1 MNPSIP
7 KEPTA
12 EEPLIVAGAGLAG
25 SLMALYLARRG
36 YYVDIYERRP
46 DSRDAE
52 FLGGRSINLAL
63 STRGLNALEGVGLKD
78 KILEKCIPMHGRLI
92 HKMNG
97 QTELHPYGKEGQ
109 FINSVE
115 RRHLNE
121 VLMNAADAHDH
132 VNFHFEKKVVNV
144 ALADGSPMVEDMQS
158 GEISTVKTR
167 YLFGADGAFS
177 AVRGALQKTGRFNYA
192 QDYLSHAYKELTIPA
207 GPDGSWLMEK
217 NALHIWPRHDFMLIA
232 LPNLDGSFTVTLF
245 LAYEGEHSFSK
256 LRSEGAAIAFFD
268 TFFKD
273 ALKLMPNFEKDFFD
287 NPRGDLV
294 TIKCSPFHYTD
305 QVLLIGD
312 AAHAVV
318 PFYGQGMNA
327 SFEDCF
333 LVDRLL
339 DSLAPDWGELGRQ
352 FSKERKADAHAIADL
367 AIYNFLE
374 MRSKVSNKNFL
385 LKKKVDKQLHKWFP
399 KKWIPLYSMVTFSN
413 IPYAQARE
421 RATRQDKILR
431 KAGWLIFLLI
441 AFFFFSAIVFGRTFL
456 L

>member
-1 MNPSIP
+1 MSHS

-36 YYVDIYERRP
+36 YFVDVYERRP
-46 DSRDAE
+46 DSRKAE
-52 FLGGRSINLAL
+52 FIGGRSINLAL
-63 STRGLNALEGVGLKD
+63 STRGLNALEGVGLKE
-78 KILEKCIPMHGRLI
+78 KILEKCIPMHGRMI
-92 HKMNG
+92 HKIDG
-97 QTELHPYGKEGQ
+97 STDLQRYGKEGQ

-121 VLMNAADAHDH
+121 VLMNAADDHDH

-144 ALADGSPMVEDMQS
+144 ALSDGTPIIENMQT
-158 GEISTVKTR
+158 GARTTPKTR

-177 AVRGALQKTGRFNYA
+177 AVRGALQKTGRFNYG
-192 QDYLSHAYKELTIPA
+192 QQYLSHAYKELHIPG
-207 GPDGSWLMEK
+207 GPDGSWLMDK

-256 LRSEGAAIAFFD
+256 LRTPGAAIAFFEN
-268 TFFKD
+268 FFPD
-273 ALKLMPNFEKDFFD
+273 ALKLMPSFEEDFFE
-287 NPRGDLV
+287 NPTGDLV

-312 AAHAVV
+312 AAHAIV

-333 LVDRLL
+333 LVDQLL
-339 DSLAPDWGELGRQ
+339 DSLAPDWGEVGRQ
-352 FSKERKADAHAIADL
+352 FTKERIDDAHAIADL

-399 KKWIPLYSMVTFSN
+399 KTWMPLYSMVTFSN
-413 IPYAQARE
+413 IPYAVAGE
-421 RATRQDKILR
+421 RAARQNSILQ
-431 KAGWLIFLLI
+431 KLGWTAFILFSLL
-441 AFFFFSAIVFGRTFL
+441 FFSLIVFTQTLFFS
-456 L
+456 